1 MVIVPLFIFYYFFST
16 SVILSIMYF
25 ETVED
30 ESLSEKKEILRSSGW
45 RYCLRQIGFT
55 VLKALLFSMFL
66 FPIFLGKTM
75 WKYNRML
82 GGRSEKFRIYGFD
95 FDTTKINT

>member
-1 MVIVPLFIFYYFFST
+1 MVIVPLLIFYYFFST

-30 ESLSEKKEILRSSGW
+30 ESISEKKEILRSSGW

-66 FPIFLGKTM
+66 FPVFLGKTM
-75 WKYNRML
+75 WKYNRMF
-82 GGRSEKFRIYGFD
+82 GCRSEKFRL
-95 FDTTKINT
+95 